1 MLISAAQS
9 VLCSLLIDSNFVV
22 VLHSVHVCNCT
33 NDLRKQVYVMKSASD
48 GFLAKVK
55 TELKA
60 LLGVEPF

>member
-1 MLISAAQS
+1 MLISAARS
-9 VLCSLLIDSNFVV
+9 VLCSLLIVSNFVV
-22 VLHSVHVCNCT
+22 VLHCVHVCNCT
-33 NDLRKQVYVMKSASD
+33 NDLRKQVHVMKSASD